1 MRPGIVV
8 MALGLAALAGARQ
21 APTIRVPVRL
31 VSLPTLVFSK
41 ENQLVSGLQKT
52 DFRVFD
58 NGRLQ
63 TVTLDTSSTPVSV
76 ALAVQVNLDIRQYLP
91 GIAKTGSIVD
101 ALVAGESGETAVITY
116 SGEITV
122 AKSFDTG
129 NVQSTLRSISPSGT
143 QARMIDAGFHAIS
156 LLTKRP
162 ASRSRVLVFI
172 GQPVDSGSES
182 NIAALSAVAAKEN
195 VTVFALTL
203 PVIGKA
209 FVSDTFSLQGASAA
223 ERGGFKAGV
232 DLGKLIAVLNQ
243 SNDAEKGADPYSVLV
258 SATGGTQFHFRKQR
272 QLEDA
277 MANLGLEL
285 RSAYRLNYYPNS
297 SESGYHTIKI
307 EVAVSGAKVYAR
319 PGYWLNE
326 N

>member
-1 MRPGIVV
+1 MRLRIAVI
-8 MALGLAALAGARQ
+8 ALNLAALAGAQQ

-41 ENQLVSGLQKT
+41 ENRLMSGLQKT

-76 ALAVQVNLDIRQYLP
+76 ALAVQVNLDVRQYLP

-101 ALVAGESGETAVITY
+101 ALLAGESGESAVITY

-122 AKSFDTG
+122 AKPFDTG
-129 NVQSTLRSISPSGT
+129 DVQATLRTISPSGT
-143 QARMIDAGFHAIS
+143 QARMIDAGFRAIS

-162 ASRSRVLVFI
+162 ALRSRVLVFI
-172 GQPVDSGSES
+172 GQPMDSGSES
-182 NIAALSAVAAKEN
+182 SLASLSDLAAREN

-203 PVIGKA
+203 PVFGKA
-209 FVSDTFSLQGASAA
+209 FVSDTFSLQGASAH
-223 ERGGFKAGV
+223 EKGGFKAGV
-232 DLGKLIAVLNQ
+232 DLGKLIAVLNRT
-243 SNDAEKGADPYSVLV
+243 SVAEKAADPYSVLT

-277 MANLGLEL
+277 MATLGLEL
-285 RSAYRLNYYPNS
+285 RSAYRLSFYPNS
-297 SESGYHTIKI
+297 PETGHHTVKL
-307 EVAVSGAKVYAR
+307 ELDVPGAKAYAR